1 MNLNTNTFWQ
11 YSIEQWFEE
20 LNTSK
25 SGLDTKFS
33 RIRLRGSQDF
43 QIDQVD
49 FKHKL
54 KLFLTTIFSIKN
66 LLFLGIIFASLY
78 TTRYQDLIIIVVVI
92 LLSSG
97 LSFIQELKV
106 KYEIQKYNKLNTPRA
121 TVIREG
127 IEKEVLKSHLMKGD
141 IIKLS
146 AGDLIPADALI
157 IDSNS
162 LFTDESNF
170 EGKTEPRHKYAAT
183 LKADTIFSKRVN
195 SLWAGTSVIHGFCTA
210 IVINIGKNALFSTNS
225 NLVKVTPTILDKSF
239 NHLGFFLVKIA
250 FVFSLIFLILSLLY
264 DRDPFSSVLFVF
276 FLTGAIAPD
285 MIPAINAL
293 SLSVG
298 ASRIHKMHGLV
309 KNLSEFQIL
318 GEIEVLCTDKTG
330 TLTEG
335 EVKIDSIVNFDEKE
349 DSFTK
354 SLLII
359 NSFFENGYQNSIDK
373 VLKKYADD
381 FFAGKKN
388 VRKIAEIPFDF
399 NRKRMSVAVKLSE
412 NILNSVSEE
421 QITLITKGSFEN
433 TLKICS
439 KIRLESGEIAFIDK
453 YLERLTKL
461 YEKYSA
467 SGQKVLVVC
476 YRQLASGNINLF
488 EVIQSSKLDTSS
500 ETEMIFSGF
509 LIYSD
514 PIKSGVSKILEEIS
528 KLSIKH
534 KVITGDSKLNCK
546 IFAKELGYYNPIIMK
561 GSECEDLTLESLQNR
576 VKEVDFFAEVE
587 PHQKEIIVNALK
599 FSYKVGY
606 LGNGLN
612 DVAAMK
618 AADVAISVKNSQ
630 EVVREAADLVLLT
643 NDISLVPKAIS
654 ESRKSFTNS
663 IKYIFIRIGSNFGT
677 ILSVAIGIFLF
688 PFSPMI
694 PVQLFLM
701 NLLSNIPYLAMTAD
715 NEFSDEILKQ
725 DKWDIGLIQNYMF
738 TFGIFS
744 AVFNLISF
752 WILFNFLGFS
762 EAEFHTSWFI
772 ITTLS
777 ELIIIYILRTK
788 SSVFGSLPNIQIVVW
803 GVITTIATLIIPYT
817 TISKFFA
824 FSSLSLTTICSL
836 LVILLIY
843 ILMVEKLKEWFYRT
857 STNE

>member
-33 RIRLRGSQDF
+33 RIRLKGSQDF

-49 FKHKL
+49 FKRKL

-97 LSFIQELKV
+97 LSFLQELKV

-127 IEKEVLKSHLMKGD
+127 FEKEILKSHLMKGD

-170 EGKTEPRHKYAAT
+170 EGKTEPRHKYAAS
-183 LKADTIFSKRVN
+183 LKADTILSKRVN

-210 IVINIGKNALFSTNS
+210 IVINVGKNVLFSTNS
-225 NLVKVTPTILDKSF
+225 NQIKITPTILDKSF
-239 NHLGFFLVKIA
+239 NRLSFFLVKIA
-250 FVFSLIFLILSLLY
+250 FIFSIIFLILSLLY
-264 DRDPFSSVLFVF
+264 DRDPFSSILFVF
-276 FLTGAIAPD
+276 FLTGAITPD
-285 MIPAINAL
+285 MIPAINTL

-298 ASRIHKMHGLV
+298 AARIHKLNGLI

-335 EVKIDSIVNFDEKE
+335 EIKIDSIVNFEGRD
-349 DSFTK
+349 DNLTK

-359 NSFFENGYQNSIDK
+359 NSFFEKGYQNSIDK

-381 FFAGKKN
+381 FFADEKN
-388 VRKIAEIPFDF
+388 VKKVAEIPFDF
-399 NRKRMSVAVKLSE
+399 IRKRMSVAVNLPEYILDSE
-412 NILNSVSEE
+412 DGE
-421 QITLITKGSFEN
+421 QVTLITKGSFKQ
-433 TLKICS
+433 TIKICS
-439 KIRLESGEIAFIDK
+439 QIRLNSGEIAPIDEYHEGLVK
-453 YLERLTKL
+453 Q
-461 YEKYSA
+461 YENFSNL
-467 SGQKVLVVC
+467 GQKVLVVC
-476 YRQLASGNINLF
+476 YRQLSSEILQVSEGNQN
-488 EVIQSSKLDTSS
+488 SKLDPLS
-500 ETEMIFSGF
+500 EEEMIFSGF
-509 LIYSD
+509 LVYSD
-514 PIKSGVSKILEEIS
+514 PIKLGVSKVLRELS

-534 KVITGDSKLNCK
+534 KVISGDSKVNCK
-546 IFAKELGYYNPIIMK
+546 VFASKLGYYNPVIMT
-561 GSECEDLTLESLQNR
+561 GSECEGLTLENLQNR

-587 PHQKEIIVNALK
+587 PHQKEGIVNALK
-599 FSYKVGY
+599 FSYKIGY

-612 DVAAMK
+612 DVSAMK
-618 AADVAISVKNSQ
+618 AADIAISVINSE
-630 EVVREAADLVLLT
+630 EVVRDAADLVLLT
-643 NDISLVPKAIS
+643 NDLNLVPKAIS

-663 IKYIFIRIGSNFGT
+663 IKYIFIRIGSNFGS

-777 ELIIIYILRTK
+777 ELIIIYVLRTK
-788 SSVFGSLPNIQIVVW
+788 GSVFGSLPNIQIVVW
-803 GVITTIATLIIPYT
+803 GVIATIATLIIPYT

-824 FSSLSLTTICSL
+824 FSSVPLVTFCSL

-843 ILMVEKLKEWFYRT
+843 ILMVEKLKEWFYRV
-857 STNE
+857 EL